1 MRVVIVD
8 GGGPSMSHEANL
20 NRLSDIA
27 ARGWDEQVALVD
39 GRTATMRDDEYMVLR
54 VIDGLPQGLPNSAG
68 PSYEGLSRRP
78 PPCLAARRRCLSPT
92 QGRATRWIKNRQ
104 LTPVRLIRAML

>member
-1 MRVVIVD
+1 MTPYKLDEARKGGTEVRIVSVD

-27 ARGWDEQVALVD
+27 ARGWDEQVAMIE

-54 VIDGLPQGLPNSAG
+54 VIDGEPQGLP
-68 PSYEGLSRRP
+68 E
-78 PPCLAARRRCLSPT
+78 
-92 QGRATRWIKNRQ
+92 
-104 LTPVRLIRAML
+104 